1 MWQELYDARKGLRE
15 DAHVEPTSFRCSI
28 LGGGGAWTK
37 ANRGLSYDVYQGRS
51 QGAEVENWCRR
62 AGLTMSSRYSVATYG
77 DRVAAALARG
87 WCHKMEWLMART
99 QAGPGERLA
108 VSEEDLRDYHEP
120 ECLPEALQGTD
131 ARAQAQLAD
140 LRGLRPSSAASSG
153 S

>member
-1 MWQELYDARKGLRE
+1 MLHPR
-15 DAHVEPTSFRCSI
+15 
-28 LGGGGAWTK
+28 GGAWTK
-37 ANRGLSYDVYQGRS
+37 ANRGLSYDAYQGRA